1 MFVLERYCGHEEDCH
16 ANHEDCP
23 YHEVKL
29 AGTTG
34 NVYSVIISH
43 MPTCSCPNTAFKA
56 KNSGHALC
64 KHILYVLHF
73 VLKAPD
79 HLCYQNAF
87 LTSELKEI
95 DANAPALPA
104 QVKEEEPMDG
114 RRKPI
119 EDDCPICCMEFD
131 EGEDVTWC
139 RAACKSLFCAC
150 FSSAISL
157 TMLSRRQQRPQGLLR
172 TVEVSKHA
180 QSHLS
185 VLP

>member
-1 MFVLERYCGHEEDCH
+1 MVVLERYRGVEESCH
-16 ANHEDCP
+16 ANHDDCP

-43 MPTCSCPNTAFKA
+43 LPTCSCPNTAFKA

-73 VLKAPD
+73 VLKAAH

-95 DANAPALPA
+95 DANAPALPE

-114 RRKPI
+114 KRKPI

-131 EGEDVTWC
+131 RQDDVTWC
-139 RAACKSLFCAC
+139 RAACEYLLRLSLTKSLTLF
-150 FSSAISL
+150 
-157 TMLSRRQQRPQGLLR
+157 LR
-172 TVEVSKHA
+172 W
-180 QSHLS
+180 Q
-185 VLP
+185 